1 MREIIAAWLEAK
13 QFETQAVA
21 RRRELEDQLTLMLKL
36 DPHAEGSKTHKPEGF
51 IVKTTQRLNRKI
63 DADKLQELAT
73 EAGLDDY
80 LGQLFRWKP
89 ELNAKEWRAASEA
102 ITAPLMPAI
111 TTTPGR
117 PSYSITINET
127 NEDK

>member
-13 QFETQAVA
+13 QFETQAVS
-21 RRRELEDQLTLMLKL
+21 RRRDLEDQLTELLRL
-36 DPHAEGSKTHKPEGF
+36 DPQAEGSSTHKPNGF
-51 IVKTTQRLNRKI
+51 VIKTTQRLNRKI

-117 PSYSITINET
+117 PSYSITINED
-127 NEDK
+127 N

>member
-1 MREIIAAWLEAK
+1 MRDIIAAWLEAK

-21 RRRELEDQLTLMLKL
+21 RRREIEDQLSQLLKL
-36 DPHAEGSKTHKPEGF
+36 DPHAEGSKTHKLDCF

-73 EAGLDDY
+73 DAGVADY
-80 LGQLFRWKP
+80 LGVLFRWKP
-89 ELNAKEWRAASEA
+89 ELNAKEWRAASET

-117 PSYSITINET
+117 PSYSITT
-127 NEDK
+127 NE